1 MRWRKG
7 LLERDKKLLAIQ
19 AAKPLG
25 TVAAKMIGMVTAKL
39 AGTVA
44 AKPHVTVAAKLPSAS
59 VLLMLYI
66 SHHTEEVAAPNEF
79 DVLFAVA
86 LHEEAT
92 GEVDEL
98 GSGSATCDATIS
110 IEVGADAYV
119 LNTHHIHHVVEVFD
133 GIEDRGWFGV
143 GTEEAMIH
151 GDLCH
156 TSRTGKCPH
165 LFVGE
170 IARMVAKGTSG

>member
-7 LLERDKKLLAIQ
+7 LLERNKKLLAIQ

-25 TVAAKMIGMVTAKL
+25 TVAAKMIGTVAAKL
-39 AGTVA
+39 AGTGA
-44 AKPHVTVAAKLPSAS
+44 ARMMTAKLPFTS

-66 SHHTEEVAAPNEF
+66 SHHTEEVATPNEL
-79 DVLFAVA
+79 DVFFAVA

-98 GSGSATCDATIS
+98 GSGRATRDATIS

-119 LNTHHIHHVVEVFD
+119 LNAHHIHHVVEVLD
-133 GIEDRGWFGV
+133 GIENRGWFGV

>member
-25 TVAAKMIGMVTAKL
+25 TVAAKMIG
-39 AGTVA
+39 
-44 AKPHVTVAAKLPSAS
+44 TVAAKLMTGKLPFTS

-66 SHHTEEVAAPNEF
+66 SHHTEEVATPNEL

-86 LHEEAT
+86 LHEETT
-92 GEVDEL
+92 GDVDEL
-98 GSGSATCDATIS
+98 GSGRATRDATIS

-119 LNTHHIHHVVEVFD
+119 LNAHHIHHVVEVLD
-133 GIEDRGWFGV
+133 GIEN
-143 GTEEAMIH
+143 
-151 GDLCH
+151 
-156 TSRTGKCPH
+156 
-165 LFVGE
+165 
-170 IARMVAKGTSG
+170 

>member
-7 LLERDKKLLAIQ
+7 LLERDKELLAIQ

-25 TVAAKMIGMVTAKL
+25 TVAGKLIGTGAAKMAGTGAAKMAGTGAAKLMTAKL
-39 AGTVA
+39 PFT
-44 AKPHVTVAAKLPSAS
+44 S

-66 SHHTEEVAAPNEF
+66 SHHTEEVATPNEF

-98 GSGSATCDATIS
+98 GSGRATCDATIS
-110 IEVGADAYV
+110 IEVSANAYV
-119 LNTHHIHHVVEVFD
+119 LNAHHIHHVVEVLN
-133 GIEDRGWFGV
+133 GIEN
-143 GTEEAMIH
+143 
-151 GDLCH
+151 
-156 TSRTGKCPH
+156 
-165 LFVGE
+165 
-170 IARMVAKGTSG
+170 

>member
-25 TVAAKMIGMVTAKL
+25 TVAAKLARTGGAKL
-39 AGTVA
+39 AR
-44 AKPHVTVAAKLPSAS
+44 TVAAKLPFTS

-66 SHHTEEVAAPNEF
+66 SHHTEEVATPNEF

-98 GSGSATCDATIS
+98 GSGRATREATIS
-110 IEVGADAYV
+110 IKVSADAYV
-119 LNTHHIHHVVEVFD
+119 LNAHHIHHVVEVLD

-143 GTEEAMIH
+143 GTKETMIH

>member
-25 TVAAKMIGMVTAKL
+25 TVAAKLARTGGAKL

-44 AKPHVTVAAKLPSAS
+44 AKLPFTS

-66 SHHTEEVAAPNEF
+66 SHHTEEVATPNEF
-79 DVLFAVA
+79 DVLFTVA

-98 GSGSATCDATIS
+98 GSGRATRDATIS
-110 IEVGADAYV
+110 IEVGANAYV
-119 LNTHHIHHVVEVFD
+119 LNAHHIHHVVEMLD

-143 GTEEAMIH
+143 GTEETMIH

>member
-19 AAKPLG
+19 AAKPLE
-25 TVAAKMIGMVTAKL
+25 TAAAKLIGAV
-39 AGTVA
+39 V
-44 AKPHVTVAAKLPSAS
+44 VKLPSAS

-66 SHHTEEVAAPNEF
+66 SHHTEEVATPNEL

-86 LHEEAT
+86 LREETT

-98 GSGSATCDATIS
+98 GSGRATRDASIA

-119 LNTHHIHHVVEVFD
+119 LNAHHIHHVVEVLD
-133 GIEDRGWFGV
+133 GIKNRGWFGV
-143 GTEEAMIH
+143 GTKETMIH

-156 TSRTGKCPH
+156 TSRTSKCPH
-165 LFVGE
+165 LVVGE

>member
-1 MRWRKG
+1 MI
-7 LLERDKKLLAIQ
+7 E
-19 AAKPLG
+19 
-25 TVAAKMIGMVTAKL
+25 TVADKQ

-44 AKPHVTVAAKLPSAS
+44 AKLPFTS

-66 SHHTEEVAAPNEF
+66 SHHTEEVATPNEF
-79 DVLFAVA
+79 DVFFAVA

-98 GSGSATCDATIS
+98 GSGRATRDATIS
-110 IEVGADAYV
+110 IEVGANAYV
-119 LNTHHIHHVVEVFD
+119 LNAHHIHHVVEMLD

-143 GTEEAMIH
+143 GTEETMIH

>member
-19 AAKPLG
+19 VAKPLG
-25 TVAAKMIGMVTAKL
+25 TVAAKML
-39 AGTVA
+39 GTVA
-44 AKPHVTVAAKLPSAS
+44 AKLMAGKLPSAS

-66 SHHTEEVAAPNEF
+66 SHHTEEVATPNEF

-98 GSGSATCDATIS
+98 GSGRATRDATIS

-119 LNTHHIHHVVEVFD
+119 LNAHHIHHVVEVLD
-133 GIEDRGWFGV
+133 GIENRGWFGV
-143 GTEEAMIH
+143 GTEETMIH

-170 IARMVAKGTSG
+170 IARMIAKGTSG

>member
-25 TVAAKMIGMVTAKL
+25 TVAAKMIETVAAKL
-39 AGTVA
+39 AG
-44 AKPHVTVAAKLPSAS
+44 TVAAKLPSAS

-66 SHHTEEVAAPNEF
+66 SHHTEEVATPNEF

-110 IEVGADAYV
+110 IEVGANAYV
-119 LNTHHIHHVVEVFD
+119 LNAHHLHHVVEMLD
-133 GIEDRGWFGV
+133 GIENRSWFGV
-143 GTEEAMIH
+143 GTEETMIH

-165 LFVGE
+165 LVVGE

>member
-25 TVAAKMIGMVTAKL
+25 TVAAKMIGTA
-39 AGTVA
+39 A
-44 AKPHVTVAAKLPSAS
+44 AKMMTAKLPSAS

-66 SHHTEEVAAPNEF
+66 SHHTEEVATPNEF

-92 GEVDEL
+92 GEVDEF
-98 GSGSATCDATIS
+98 GSGRATCDATIS

-119 LNTHHIHHVVEVFD
+119 LNAHHIHHVVEVLD
-133 GIEDRGWFGV
+133 GIEN
-143 GTEEAMIH
+143 
-151 GDLCH
+151 
-156 TSRTGKCPH
+156 
-165 LFVGE
+165 
-170 IARMVAKGTSG
+170 

>member
-1 MRWRKG
+1 M
-7 LLERDKKLLAIQ
+7 LERNKKLLAIQ

-25 TVAAKMIGMVTAKL
+25 TVAAKMIGTGADKL
-39 AGTVA
+39 AGTGA
-44 AKPHVTVAAKLPSAS
+44 AKMMAAKLPFTS

-66 SHHTEEVAAPNEF
+66 SHHTEEVATPNEF

-98 GSGSATCDATIS
+98 GSRRATSDATIS

-119 LNTHHIHHVVEVFD
+119 LNAHHIHHVVEVLD
-133 GIEDRGWFGV
+133 GIEN
-143 GTEEAMIH
+143 
-151 GDLCH
+151 
-156 TSRTGKCPH
+156 
-165 LFVGE
+165 
-170 IARMVAKGTSG
+170 

>member
-1 MRWRKG
+1 

-25 TVAAKMIGMVTAKL
+25 TVAAKLVGTAAAKL
-39 AGTVA
+39 MAG
-44 AKPHVTVAAKLPSAS
+44 KLPSAS

-86 LHEEAT
+86 LQEEAT

-98 GSGSATCDATIS
+98 GSGSATCDTNI
-110 IEVGADAYV
+110 I
-119 LNTHHIHHVVEVFD
+119 I
-133 GIEDRGWFGV
+133 GV
-143 GTEEAMIH
+143 STNLLMH
-151 GDLCH
+151 
-156 TSRTGKCPH
+156 
-165 LFVGE
+165 F
-170 IARMVAKGTSG
+170 

>member
-25 TVAAKMIGMVTAKL
+25 TVAAKMTGTGAAKM
-39 AGTVA
+39 AGAVA
-44 AKPHVTVAAKLPSAS
+44 AKLMAGKLPSAS

-66 SHHTEEVAAPNEF
+66 SHHTEEVATPNEF

-98 GSGSATCDATIS
+98 GSGSATRDATIS

-119 LNTHHIHHVVEVFD
+119 LNAHHIHHVVEVLD

-165 LFVGE
+165 LFVSE

>member
-1 MRWRKG
+1 M
-7 LLERDKKLLAIQ
+7 LERDKKLLAIQ

-25 TVAAKMIGMVTAKL
+25 TVAAKMIGTGGAKL

-44 AKPHVTVAAKLPSAS
+44 GKLPFTS

-66 SHHTEEVAAPNEF
+66 SHHTEEVATPNEF

-98 GSGSATCDATIS
+98 GSRRATRDATIS
-110 IEVGADAYV
+110 IEVSANAYV
-119 LNTHHIHHVVEVFD
+119 PNTHHIHHVVEVLD
-133 GIEDRGWFGV
+133 GIEN
-143 GTEEAMIH
+143 
-151 GDLCH
+151 
-156 TSRTGKCPH
+156 
-165 LFVGE
+165 
-170 IARMVAKGTSG
+170 

>member
-1 MRWRKG
+1 

-25 TVAAKMIGMVTAKL
+25 TVAAKM
-39 AGTVA
+39 AG
-44 AKPHVTVAAKLPSAS
+44 TVAAKLPSAS

-66 SHHTEEVAAPNEF
+66 SHHTEEVATPNEF

-98 GSGSATCDATIS
+98 GSGRATCDASIA

-119 LNTHHIHHVVEVFD
+119 LNAHHIHHVVEVLD

-143 GTEEAMIH
+143 GTEETMIH

>member
-7 LLERDKKLLAIQ
+7 LLERDKELLAIQ

-25 TVAAKMIGMVTAKL
+25 TVAAKLVGTA
-39 AGTVA
+39 A
-44 AKPHVTVAAKLPSAS
+44 AKQAGTVAAKLPSAS

-98 GSGSATCDATIS
+98 GSGRATRDATIS

-119 LNTHHIHHVVEVFD
+119 LNTHHIHHVVEVLD
-133 GIEDRGWFGV
+133 CIEN
-143 GTEEAMIH
+143 
-151 GDLCH
+151 
-156 TSRTGKCPH
+156 
-165 LFVGE
+165 
-170 IARMVAKGTSG
+170 

>member
-1 MRWRKG
+1 
-7 LLERDKKLLAIQ
+7 
-19 AAKPLG
+19 
-25 TVAAKMIGMVTAKL
+25 
-39 AGTVA
+39 
-44 AKPHVTVAAKLPSAS
+44 
-59 VLLMLYI
+59 MLYI

-98 GSGSATCDATIS
+98 GSGRATRDATIS

-119 LNTHHIHHVVEVFD
+119 LNAHHIHHVVEVLN

-156 TSRTGKCPH
+156 ASRTGKCPH

>member
-25 TVAAKMIGMVTAKL
+25 TVAAKL

-44 AKPHVTVAAKLPSAS
+44 AKLMTAKLPFTS

-66 SHHTEEVAAPNEF
+66 SHHTEEVATPNEF

-98 GSGSATCDATIS
+98 GSGRATRDATIS
-110 IEVGADAYV
+110 IEIGADAYV
-119 LNTHHIHHVVEVFD
+119 LNAHHIYHVVEVLD
-133 GIEDRGWFGV
+133 SIEN
-143 GTEEAMIH
+143 
-151 GDLCH
+151 
-156 TSRTGKCPH
+156 
-165 LFVGE
+165 
-170 IARMVAKGTSG
+170 

>member
-25 TVAAKMIGMVTAKL
+25 TVADKMIGTVADKL
-39 AGTVA
+39 AGTGA
-44 AKPHVTVAAKLPSAS
+44 AKMMTAKLPFTS

-92 GEVDEL
+92 GKVDEL
-98 GSGSATCDATIS
+98 GSGGATRDAS
-110 IEVGADAYV
+110 VAIEVGANAYV
-119 LNTHHIHHVVEVFD
+119 LNTHHIHHVVEVLD
-133 GIEDRGWFGV
+133 GIENRGWFGV

-151 GDLCH
+151 GDLCY
-156 TSRTGKCPH
+156 TSRTGKCSH
-165 LFVGE
+165 LVVGE

>member
-25 TVAAKMIGMVTAKL
+25 TVAAKLVGTA
-39 AGTVA
+39 
-44 AKPHVTVAAKLPSAS
+44 AAKLMVAKLPFTS

-66 SHHTEEVAAPNEF
+66 SHHTEEVATPNEL

-98 GSGSATCDATIS
+98 GSGGATRDATIS
-110 IEVGADAYV
+110 IEVGANAYV
-119 LNTHHIHHVVEVFD
+119 LNAHHIHHVVEVLD
-133 GIEDRGWFGV
+133 SIEDRGWFGV
-143 GTEEAMIH
+143 GTKETMIH

-156 TSRTGKCPH
+156 TSRTSKCPH
-165 LFVGE
+165 LVVGE

>member
-25 TVAAKMIGMVTAKL
+25 TVAGKMSGTGGGKL
-39 AGTVA
+39 AR
-44 AKPHVTVAAKLPSAS
+44 TVAAKLPFTS

-86 LHEEAT
+86 FHEEAT

-98 GSGSATCDATIS
+98 GSGSATRDATIS

-119 LNTHHIHHVVEVFD
+119 LNAHHIHHVVEVLD

-143 GTEEAMIH
+143 GTEETMIH

>member
-25 TVAAKMIGMVTAKL
+25 TVAAKLAGTVTAKL
-39 AGTVA
+39 MAG
-44 AKPHVTVAAKLPSAS
+44 KLPFTS

-66 SHHTEEVAAPNEF
+66 SHHTEEVAAPNEL

-98 GSGSATCDATIS
+98 GSRRATSDATIS

-119 LNTHHIHHVVEVFD
+119 LNAHHIHHVVEVLD

-143 GTEEAMIH
+143 GTEETMIH